1 MEVEVVWGPS
11 GAQLM
16 LQQPPNQRAP
26 HIISPCHNT
35 LPLEVEQTLTFQAF
49 FFLAFY
55 FKIITIL
62 PGEHLCCGEFYAA
75 IMFHAILRQL
85 FYHTVIPKEI
95 CSKIHLSLDQSLPGQ
110 NSLK

>member
-1 MEVEVVWGPS
+1 MEVGS

-16 LQQPPNQRAP
+16 LLHRPNQRAP

-62 PGEHLCCGEFYAA
+62 SGEHLCCGEFYAA

-85 FYHTVIPKEI
+85 FYHTVIQGVPKKFALRFTYHWT
-95 CSKIHLSLDQSLPGQ
+95 SHYQVRTA
-110 NSLK
+110 

>member
-85 FYHTVIPKEI
+85 FYHTITQGVPK
-95 CSKIHLSLDQSLPGQ
+95 KFP
-110 NSLK
+110 